1 MECQDIRKN
10 LSAYL
15 EGMVAPEDQ
24 ELIDQH
30 LASCRACSTVLYELN
45 RTGEV
50 LKNLKEVE
58 PPPWMKQKIMARV
71 REEAEPKKGFIQ
83 KLFYPL
89 HIKVPLE
96 AFATV
101 LIAVVAV
108 YVFKAVEPQM
118 KDLQV
123 PSVRE
128 PVIARQEAP
137 YPAKAPAA
145 ETQAPPKKALLQE
158 GPLKAGG
165 KDLGVAEKSTEKKAR
180 VDEEVAVKKLKEAPP
195 AISEI
200 KTLPAPSPAS
210 PPTAPKKEAVLPP
223 PAEAFKIG
231 ESRTAE
237 RAPSPPAA
245 AGVAPTRED
254 KMASA
259 EGAARERKELKKAQ
273 PMAPSLRM
281 AAKAKPEGMS
291 IVVQAKDIR
300 LAGEKAVSLLN
311 QLGALRID
319 RLSRESNEVITA
331 EIKAEKMKELVEKL
345 RLLGEV
351 QEKDASL
358 ASLEKDATIRIEI
371 VPGR

>member
-30 LASCRACSTVLYELN
+30 LASCRACSTALYELN

-118 KDLQV
+118 KGLQV
-123 PSVRE
+123 PSPRE

-145 ETQAPPKKALLQE
+145 ETQAPQEKAVRQE
-158 GPLKAGG
+158 TPAKTKG
-165 KDLGVAEKSTEKKAR
+165 KDLAVAQKETEKR
-180 VDEEVAVKKLKEAPP
+180 APLP
-195 AISEI
+195 
-200 KTLPAPSPAS
+200 LPAP
-210 PPTAPKKEAVLPP
+210 
-223 PAEAFKIG
+223 AEAPKIG

-237 RAPSPPAA
+237 RPPSPPAA
-245 AGVAPTRED
+245 AGIAPTRED

-281 AAKAKPEGMS
+281 AAKAKPEIISLM
-291 IVVQAKDIR
+291 VQARDIR
-300 LAGEKAVSLLN
+300 RAGGEVISLLH
-311 QLGALRID
+311 QLGASRID
-319 RLSRESNEVITA
+319 RASQESNEVITA
-331 EIKAEKMKELVEKL
+331 EVKAEKMKELVEKL

-351 QEKDASL
+351 QEKDASP
-358 ASLEKDATIRIEI
+358 ASLEKDTTIRIEI
-371 VPGR
+371 VPAR

>member
-1 MECQDIRKN
+1 MECQEIRKN

-15 EGMVAPEDQ
+15 EGIIAPEDQ

-30 LASCRACSTVLYELN
+30 LASCRACSTALYELN

-137 YPAKAPAA
+137 YPAKAPVA
-145 ETQAPPKKALLQE
+145 ETQAPQEKAVPQE
-158 GPLKAGG
+158 TPAKIKG
-165 KDLGVAEKSTEKKAR
+165 KDLAVAQKETEKRA
-180 VDEEVAVKKLKEAPP
+180 
-195 AISEI
+195 
-200 KTLPAPSPAS
+200 TLP
-210 PPTAPKKEAVLPP
+210 L
-223 PAEAFKIG
+223 PAEAPKIG

-300 LAGEKAVSLLN
+300 HAGEEAISLLN

-319 RLSRESNEVITA
+319 RASQESNEVITA
-331 EIKAEKMKELVEKL
+331 EVKAERMKELVEKL

-371 VPGR
+371 VPPR

>member
-30 LASCRACSTVLYELN
+30 LASCRACSTALYELN

-50 LKNLKEVE
+50 LKKLKEVE
-58 PPPWMKQKIMARV
+58 PPPWMTQKIMARV

-89 HIKVPLE
+89 HVKVPLE

-145 ETQAPPKKALLQE
+145 ETQAPQEKAVPQE
-158 GPLKAGG
+158 TPAKTKG
-165 KDLGVAEKSTEKKAR
+165 KDLAVAQKETEKSAR
-180 VDEEVAVKKLKEAPP
+180 VDEEAGAQKLKLAPP
-195 AISEI
+195 AVSDI
-200 KTLPAPSPAS
+200 KTLPAPPPATA
-210 PPTAPKKEAVLPP
+210 PTTPKKEATLPL
-223 PAEAFKIG
+223 PAEAPKIG

-281 AAKAKPEGMS
+281 AAKAKAEGMS

-300 LAGEKAVSLLN
+300 HAGEEVVSLLN

-319 RLSRESNEVITA
+319 RASQESNEVITA
-331 EIKAEKMKELVEKL
+331 EVKAEKMKELVEKL

-358 ASLEKDATIRIEI
+358 ASLEKDAAVRIEI
-371 VPGR
+371 IPAH

>member
-30 LASCRACSTVLYELN
+30 LASCRACSTALYELN

-58 PPPWMKQKIMARV
+58 PPPGMKQKIMARV
-71 REEAEPKKGFIQ
+71 REETEPKKGFIQ

-145 ETQAPPKKALLQE
+145 EMQAPQEKAVPQE
-158 GPLKAGG
+158 PPAKTKG
-165 KDLGVAEKSTEKKAR
+165 KDLAVAQKETEKR
-180 VDEEVAVKKLKEAPP
+180 AP
-195 AISEI
+195 
-200 KTLPAPSPAS
+200 LPLAPQAE
-210 PPTAPKKEAVLPP
+210 PPE
-223 PAEAFKIG
+223 IG
-231 ESRTAE
+231 ESRMAE

-245 AGVAPTRED
+245 TGVAPTRED
-254 KMASA
+254 KMVLA
-259 EGAARERKELKKAQ
+259 EGAGRERKELKKAE
-273 PMAPSLRM
+273 PMVPSPRL

-291 IVVQAKDIR
+291 ILVQAKDIR
-300 LAGEKAVSLLN
+300 HAGQEAVSLLS
-311 QLGALRID
+311 QLGALRIN
-319 RLSRESNEVITA
+319 RLSQENNEVITA
-331 EIKAEKMKELVEKL
+331 EVKPEKVKELIEKL

-351 QEKDASL
+351 QEKDDSL
-358 ASLEKDATIRIEI
+358 ASLEKDAIIRLEI
-371 VPGR
+371 IPAR

>member
-1 MECQDIRKN
+1 MECQEIRKN

-30 LASCRACSTVLYELN
+30 LASCRACSTALYELN

-71 REEAEPKKGFIQ
+71 REEAEPKKGSIQ

-108 YVFKAVEPQM
+108 YVFKTVEPQM

-145 ETQAPPKKALLQE
+145 ETQAPQEKAVPQQTPAE
-158 GPLKAGG
+158 TKG
-165 KDLGVAEKSTEKKAR
+165 KDLAVAQKETEKR
-180 VDEEVAVKKLKEAPP
+180 AP
-195 AISEI
+195 
-200 KTLPAPSPAS
+200 LP
-210 PPTAPKKEAVLPP
+210 LPP
-223 PAEAFKIG
+223 PAEAPKIG

-237 RAPSPPAA
+237 RAPSSPAA

-259 EGAARERKELKKAQ
+259 EGAVRERKELKNPQ
-273 PMAPSLRM
+273 PMAPSMRM

-300 LAGEKAVSLLN
+300 HAGEGAVSLLN

-319 RLSRESNEVITA
+319 RASQESNEVITA
-331 EIKAEKMKELVEKL
+331 EVKAEKMKELVEKL

-371 VPGR
+371 VPAR

>member
-1 MECQDIRKN
+1 MECQEIRKN

-30 LASCRACSTVLYELN
+30 LASCRACSTALYELN

-108 YVFKAVEPQM
+108 YVFKTVEPQM

-145 ETQAPPKKALLQE
+145 ETQAPQEKAVPQQTPAE
-158 GPLKAGG
+158 TKG
-165 KDLGVAEKSTEKKAR
+165 KDLAVAQKETEKR
-180 VDEEVAVKKLKEAPP
+180 AP
-195 AISEI
+195 
-200 KTLPAPSPAS
+200 
-210 PPTAPKKEAVLPP
+210 LPP
-223 PAEAFKIG
+223 PAEPPKIG

-237 RAPSPPAA
+237 RAPSSPAA

-259 EGAARERKELKKAQ
+259 EGAVRERKELKKAQ

-300 LAGEKAVSLLN
+300 HAGEEAISLLN

-319 RLSRESNEVITA
+319 RASQESNEVITA
-331 EIKAEKMKELVEKL
+331 EVKAEKMKELVEKL

-371 VPGR
+371 VPAR

>member
-30 LASCRACSTVLYELN
+30 LASCRACSTALYELN

-50 LKNLKEVE
+50 LKNLQEVE

-71 REEAEPKKGFIQ
+71 REETEPKKGFIQ

-101 LIAVVAV
+101 LIAVFAV
-108 YVFKAVEPQM
+108 YVFKTVEPQM

-145 ETQAPPKKALLQE
+145 EMEAPQKKVVPQE
-158 GPLKAGG
+158 PPVKTKE
-165 KDLGVAEKSTEKKAR
+165 KDLAVAQKETEKRGRAE
-180 VDEEVAVKKLKEAPP
+180 EEVTVQKLKEAPKMEAAVP
-195 AISEI
+195 
-200 KTLPAPSPAS
+200 LPEE
-210 PPTAPKKEAVLPP
+210 APKM
-223 PAEAFKIG
+223 G

-237 RAPSPPAA
+237 RAPSPPTAV
-245 AGVAPTRED
+245 GVAPTRED
-254 KMASA
+254 KRVLA
-259 EGAARERKELKKAQ
+259 EGAARERKELKKAE

-291 IVVQAKDIR
+291 IVLQAKDIR
-300 LAGEKAVSLLN
+300 HAGQEAVSLLS
-311 QLGALRID
+311 QLGALRIN
-319 RLSRESNEVITA
+319 RLSQENDEVITA
-331 EIKAEKMKELVEKL
+331 EVKADKVNELAEKL
-345 RLLGEV
+345 RRLGEV

-358 ASLEKDATIRIEI
+358 ASLEKDTTIRIEI
-371 VPGR
+371 IPAR

>member
-15 EGMVAPEDQ
+15 EGMVSPEDQ

-30 LASCRACSTVLYELN
+30 LASCRACSTALYELN

-145 ETQAPPKKALLQE
+145 ETQAPREKAVAQE
-158 GPLKAGG
+158 IPAKTKG
-165 KDLGVAEKSTEKKAR
+165 KDLAVVQKETEKR
-180 VDEEVAVKKLKEAPP
+180 TRMDEEVAVKKLKEAPP
-195 AISEI
+195 SGSEI
-200 KTLPAPSPAS
+200 KALPAPAPLSPA
-210 PPTAPKKEAVLPP
+210 TTPKKEAALAPP
-223 PAEAFKIG
+223 TEPPKIG

-245 AGVAPTRED
+245 VGVAPTGED
-254 KMASA
+254 KMALA

-300 LAGEKAVSLLN
+300 HAGQEAVSLLN
-311 QLGALRID
+311 QLGALKIN
-319 RLSRESNEVITA
+319 RLSQENNEVITA
-331 EIKAEKMKELVEKL
+331 EVKAEKVKELVEKL

-358 ASLEKDATIRIEI
+358 ASLGKDAIIRIEI
-371 VPGR
+371 IPGR

>member
-1 MECQDIRKN
+1 MECKDIRKN

-15 EGMVAPEDQ
+15 EGMASPEDQ

-30 LASCRACSTVLYELN
+30 LASCRACSSALYELN

-71 REEAEPKKGFIQ
+71 REEAGQKKGILQ
-83 KLFYPL
+83 KLFFPL

-101 LIAVVAV
+101 LIAVIAV

-118 KDLQV
+118 RGLQV
-123 PSVRE
+123 PSPRE

-145 ETQAPPKKALLQE
+145 EPQAPREKAVAQE
-158 GPLKAGG
+158 PPAKTAS
-165 KDLGVAEKSTEKKAR
+165 KDLAVAQKETGKRAR
-180 VDEEVAVKKLKEAPP
+180 VEEEV
-195 AISEI
+195 
-200 KTLPAPSPAS
+200 
-210 PPTAPKKEAVLPP
+210 APKKEAAVAP
-223 PAEAFKIG
+223 PAEAPKLG

-245 AGVAPTRED
+245 AGVAPARED
-254 KMASA
+254 KMPLA
-259 EGAARERKELKKAQ
+259 EGTARERKELKKAQ

-281 AAKAKPEGMS
+281 AAKSKAEAIS
-291 IVVQAKDIR
+291 FLVRTKDVRI
-300 LAGEKAVSLLN
+300 AGGELETLLH
-311 QLGALRID
+311 QLNALRVH
-319 RLSRESNEVITA
+319 RESRENNEVITA
-331 EIKAEKMKELVEKL
+331 EVKAEKLKELVEKL
-345 RLLGEV
+345 SHLGEI
-351 QEKDASL
+351 QEKDDSL
-358 ASLEKDATIRIEI
+358 ASLEKDATVRIEI
-371 VPGR
+371 IPAR